1 MQWMISPA
9 RLAMAAMLSGAVF
22 VTAGCS
28 TTGTVGAKAEI
39 RDTIRVVVGT
49 DLIGARGASERD
61 QRKIDV
67 TAAGLCSARVWTG
80 PECRRHDAAGR
91 AGQ

>member
-39 RDTIRVVVGT
+39 RETIRVVVGT
-49 DLIGARGASERD
+49 DLIGARGATARD

-67 TAAGLCSARVWTG
+67 TAAGLCNAQVWTG
-80 PECRRHDAAGR
+80 PECRRHGER
-91 AGQ
+91 GQ

>member
-1 MQWMISPA
+1 MQWTRSQA

-22 VTAGCS
+22 AMAGCS
-28 TTGTVGAKAEI
+28 TTAPVGAKAEI

-61 QRKIDV
+61 QRKIDITV
-67 TAAGLCSARVWTG
+67 AGLCSALVWTG
-80 PECRRHDAAGR
+80 P
-91 AGQ
+91 